1 MKTIG
6 KGIAIIVCC
15 LAAALFLWFSIPIYS
30 GVSNIGNELGLVFSL
45 LVIGVTL
52 LIIWLKRRGKGRA
65 ATVLTI
71 IGSVL
76 VGLILLWAAVISVLM
91 ISGAAPKEHDAS
103 DTVIVLGCKVK
114 GETPSLHLSRRIEAA
129 AEYLESHPEA
139 NCIASGGKGDG
150 EQISEAEA
158 IYRGLVAKGI
168 APNRI
173 VKEER
178 SVNTLENLT
187 YSKEILGKT
196 GWKQEVVLVT
206 DEFHQ
211 YRAGRIAEKLGMTT
225 TPVSAKHIWHT
236 FPANYSREL
245 LAITKEILIG

>member
-139 NCIASGGKGDG
+139 
-150 EQISEAEA
+150 
-158 IYRGLVAKGI
+158 
-168 APNRI
+168 
-173 VKEER
+173 
-178 SVNTLENLT
+178 T
-187 YSKEILGKT
+187 
-196 GWKQEVVLVT
+196 VLP
-206 DEFHQ
+206 
-211 YRAGRIAEKLGMTT
+211 AAEKEMGSKFRRQKLFIVG
-225 TPVSAKHIWHT
+225 
-236 FPANYSREL
+236 
-245 LAITKEILIG
+245 